1 MDKRQRKSY
10 MFLIFFTALLFL
22 LVMKIELVLQVLG
35 TVFSILTPIFISI
48 AIAFI
53 LYRPYRF
60 FLKLYCMKL
69 KKERPHKIA
78 SMLSI
83 LSVYLI
89 FLGAVAGI
97 IRFIVPQLIDSVTLF
112 TSNIDTY
119 TVSLNDFIQKAIDF
133 LQLNNI
139 NMTAIRENIDNI
151 LTSTGNVISFLF
163 PQIYDFTAGLIISV
177 FNIFLG
183 FILSIYLLA
192 DNERLLRQIRK
203 LVLAYLPEKVSTKMF
218 EVQKITSETFSK
230 FILGQVIEAV
240 ILGVMCFIGMT
251 LLKFPYPL
259 LISTIVGI
267 TALVPIVGAIVGA
280 VPGILILLMIEP
292 INAVG
297 FVVFIIILQQLE
309 GNLIYPKVVGDS
321 IGLPAIWVLLAVIVS
336 GGLAG
341 ILGILIGVPLASVLF
356 QILSQDADRKIKAKK
371 RINSI

>member
-1 MDKRQRKSY
+1 MDKKQRKSY

-22 LVMKIELVLQVLG
+22 LVMKIDLVLQILG

-48 AIAFI
+48 AIAFV
-53 LYRPYRF
+53 LYKPYRF

-83 LSVYLI
+83 LSVYIL

-97 IRFIVPQLIDSVTLF
+97 IRFIIPQLIDSVTLF

-119 TVSLNDFIQKAIDF
+119 TVSLNAFIQRTIDF

-139 NMTAIRENIDNI
+139 DMTSIRENIDNI

-163 PQIYDFTAGLIISV
+163 PQIYDFTTGLILSV

-203 LVLAYLPEKVSTKMF
+203 LVLAYLPEKISMKLF

-259 LISTIVGI
+259 LISTIIGI

-292 INAVG
+292 ISALW
-297 FVVFIIILQQLE
+297 FIVFIIILQQIE

-336 GGLAG
+336 GGIAG
-341 ILGILIGVPLASVLF
+341 ILGILIGVPLASVLY
-356 QILSQDADRKIKAKK
+356 QILSRDADRKIETKK

>member
-1 MDKRQRKSY
+1 
-10 MFLIFFTALLFL
+10 
-22 LVMKIELVLQVLG
+22 
-35 TVFSILTPIFISI
+35 
-48 AIAFI
+48 
-53 LYRPYRF
+53 
-60 FLKLYCMKL
+60 
-69 KKERPHKIA
+69 
-78 SMLSI
+78 MLSI

-292 INAVG
+292 ISALW
-297 FVVFIIILQQLE
+297 FIVFTIILQQLE

>member
-1 MDKRQRKSY
+1 MDKKQRKNY

-22 LVMKIELVLQVLG
+22 LVMKIELVLQLLG

-48 AIAFI
+48 AIAFV
-53 LYRPYRF
+53 LYKPYRF

-69 KKERPHKIA
+69 KKEKPHKIA

-83 LSVYLI
+83 FSVYIL

-97 IRFIVPQLIDSVTLF
+97 VRFIIPQLIDSVALF

-119 TVSLNDFIQKAIDF
+119 SGSLNDFIQRTIDF
-133 LQLNNI
+133 LRLNNI
-139 NMTAIRENIDNI
+139 DMTSIRENIDNI
-151 LTSTGNVISFLF
+151 LTGTGNVISFLF
-163 PQIYDFTAGLIISV
+163 PQIYDFTAGLILSV

-203 LVLAYLPEKVSTKMF
+203 LVLAYLPEKASTKLF

-230 FILGQVIEAV
+230 FILGQVIEAL

-251 LLKFPYPL
+251 LLRFPYPL

-292 INAVG
+292 ISALW
-297 FVVFIIILQQLE
+297 FIVFIIILQQLE
-309 GNLIYPKVVGDS
+309 GNLIYPKVVGES

-336 GGLAG
+336 GGIAG
-341 ILGILIGVPLASVLF
+341 ILGILIGVPLASVLY
-356 QILSQDADRKIKAKK
+356 QILSQDADRKIETKK

>member
-1 MDKRQRKSY
+1 MDKKQRRSY

-22 LVMKIELVLQVLG
+22 LVMKIDLALQIFG
-35 TVFSILTPIFISI
+35 TVFSIFTPIFISI
-48 AIAFI
+48 AIAFV
-53 LYRPYRF
+53 LYKPYRF
-60 FLKLYCMKL
+60 FLRLYCMKL

-83 LSVYLI
+83 LSVYLL

-97 IRFIVPQLIDSVTLF
+97 IRFVVPQLIENVALF

-119 TVSLNDFIQKAIDF
+119 TVSLNDFIQKTIDF
-133 LQLNNI
+133 LQLNDI
-139 NMTAIRENIDNI
+139 DMTAIRENIDNI
-151 LTSTGNVISFLF
+151 LTSTGNVIAFLF
-163 PQIYDFTAGLIISV
+163 PQIYDFTAGLILSV

-203 LVLAYLPEKVSTKMF
+203 LVLAYLPEKVSAKLF
-218 EVQKITSETFSK
+218 EIQKITSETFSK

-251 LLKFPYPL
+251 LLRFPYPL

-267 TALVPIVGAIVGA
+267 TALVPIVGAILGA
-280 VPGILILLMIEP
+280 IPGILILLMIEP
-292 INAVG
+292 ISAVW
-297 FVVFIIILQQLE
+297 FIVFIIILQQLE
-309 GNLIYPKVVGDS
+309 GNLIYPKVVGES

-341 ILGILIGVPLASVLF
+341 ILGILIGVPLTSVLF
-356 QILSQDADRKIKAKK
+356 QILSQDADRKIEIKK
-371 RINSI
+371 HINSI